1 MEQAPKGRLEACY
14 TSVNG
19 LRMFTRVSADPPAV
33 SAVPLVLV
41 PGLNVSSRHMALLG
55 ELLAPYVPVY
65 SPDLPGYGQ
74 SDKPR
79 HLFRLRELSDVLA
92 DWMSAVGLEQ
102 ATLLGS
108 SFSAQIV
115 ADFAVRHAERMA
127 RAVLASPTVDP
138 RSRPLPRLI
147 LLWWLNERREPRH
160 VGQATKRDYRDV
172 SKLRVLFT
180 IWQMVADH
188 IEERLPRI
196 RVPTLV
202 VRGAKDPLVSREW
215 AEEIVRVVPNARL
228 VVIPGGAHA
237 LNLDSPYELARAV
250 QPFVTEASPQPAVG
264 RLS

>member
-1 MEQAPKGRLEACY
+1 MEQAPKGRLQARY

-19 LRMFTRVSADPPAV
+19 LRLFARVSADPPAE
-33 SAVPLVLV
+33 STMPLVLV
-41 PGLNVSSRHMALLG
+41 PGLNVSSRHMIQLG

-65 SPDLPGYGQ
+65 SPDLPGYGR

-79 HLFRLRELSDVLA
+79 QLFSLRELSDILA
-92 DWMSAVGLEQ
+92 DWMTAIGLEQ

-115 ADFAVRHAERMA
+115 ADFAVRHAERTA
-127 RAVLASPTVDP
+127 GAVLASPTVDP

-147 LLWWLNERREPRH
+147 LLWRVNEGREPGH
-160 VGQATKRDYRDV
+160 VGQITKRDYKDV

-188 IEERLPRI
+188 IEERLPQI

-202 VRGAKDPLVSREW
+202 VRGGRDPLVSQEW

-228 VVIPGGAHA
+228 VVIPGRAHA

-250 QPFVTEASPQPAVG
+250 RPFVSEASTHFAVR